1 MSTETVSAPATPE
14 QIKAGTEMLIGL
26 REALLPAKL
35 KTIHANGYYIMNE
48 VTKRGLPLTVD
59 SALRV
64 VKETLFDKK
73 LEWEMEPAALKAKKA
88 NEKPA
93 TVESLVKLNEQRAE
107 TVKAAEVADAYQK
120 EQESFEQSALDL
132 INGFLPYTRNG
143 QRIDYRRQEQV
154 QSHLKKYLAQQK
166 AKGASMK
173 EAHAAISA
181 EIQRQYVL
189 LERERERV

>member
-1 MSTETVSAPATPE
+1 MTTATLTPQQTQDAIKMFTE
-14 QIKAGTEMLIGL
+14 L
-26 REALLPAKL
+26 RAALLPAKL
-35 KTIHANGYYIMNE
+35 ANKHSNGYAIANE
-48 VTKRGLPLTVD
+48 VLKRNLPLTVD
-59 SALRV
+59 SALKV
-64 VKETLFDKK
+64 VKAILFENK
-73 LEWEMEPAALKAKKA
+73 LEWEIEPAALKAKKA

-107 TVKAAEVADAYQK
+107 TVKAAEVADAYAK

-154 QSHLKKYLAQQK
+154 QSHLKKYLEQQK